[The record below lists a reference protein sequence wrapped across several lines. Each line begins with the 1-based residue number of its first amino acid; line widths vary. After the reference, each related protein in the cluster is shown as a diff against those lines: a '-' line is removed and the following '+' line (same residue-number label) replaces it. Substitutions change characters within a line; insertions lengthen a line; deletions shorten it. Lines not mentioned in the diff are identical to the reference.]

1 MSRQTDNKKVV
12 KVLSN
17 ALTAFLDDQR
27 AFAHEDPEWLEE
39 FKGMSQDER
48 DKMPGCG
55 CEDFVGD
62 LTGANVGE
70 EKVRFFS
77 NHSDAK
83 DRAKRMSDQ
92 DYFALSQMFTQIFR

>member
-48 DKMPGCG
+48 EKMPGCG
-55 CEDFVGD
+55 CEDCQYAGMLRGSIF
-62 LTGANVGE
+62 
-70 EKVRFFS
+70 
-77 NHSDAK
+77 
-83 DRAKRMSDQ
+83 
-92 DYFALSQMFTQIFR
+92 YFGNLHHTILQRPFCQVYYYPN